1 MRIAKL
7 RGFKMRASFFGSLLL
22 LTGLLPLLA
31 AQAAPYD
38 PYPWCAAY
46 GGSWS
51 GVSNCGFRTWQQCMA
66 TVSGMGGFCEPN
78 QFYNPGRSGKRANT
92 RPPTYYGY
100 GSGYGAYSIPSYN
113 FHD

>member
-1 MRIAKL
+1 
-7 RGFKMRASFFGSLLL
+7 MRALFILPLLL
-22 LTGLLPLLA
+22 LTVSLP

-51 GVSNCGFRTWQQCMA
+51 GVSNCGFKTLQQCMA
-66 TVSGMGGFCEPN
+66 TVSGMGGSCEPN
-78 QFYNPGRSGKRANT
+78 QFYNPGHSEKRAKT

-100 GSGYGAYSIPSYN
+100 GSGYGRYSIPSYN
-113 FHD
+113 FND